1 MRQFLTTL
9 SLAGAAR
16 LVAAPAALAE
26 EGPLETTTVRL
37 PKAEGVCG
45 APPYMSSPIC
55 YGPRAS
61 RISAS
66 CRKRRALRRPI

>member
-45 APPYMSSPIC
+45 APPYMSSIC
-55 YGPRAS
+55 HGPRAS